1 MEEKT
6 VKLSSK
12 RKKAVV
18 LCLVTVMGVM
28 MLQGCGKKSD
38 EDVLKS
44 MKEFS
49 CEDGTYSLYLDEAWE
64 VEDLGME
71 NWFSAFNSAGT
82 EGVVVMQFPHDSSI
96 MAMESMDSMIT
107 LVESSYAY
115 EGTDTDAPEL
125 SALKNLKASEGKIT
139 IDGSNI
145 DGFVIYGESDYAYY
159 AFIFAANNIDDSF
172 TQKMNLACSKF
183 VENAPAATE

>member
-1 MEEKT
+1 MKFAS
-6 VKLSSK
+6 KL
-12 RKKAVV
+12 KKAVV
-18 LCLVTVMGVM
+18 LCLVTVMGLM
-28 MLQGCGKKSD
+28 MLQGCGKKSNA
-38 EDVLKS
+38 DVLAS
-44 MKEFS
+44 MKEFAAD
-49 CEDGTYSLYLDEAWE
+49 DGTVSIYLDEAWE
-64 VEDLGME
+64 VESLGMD
-71 NWFSAFNSAGT
+71 NWLSAFNKAGT

-145 DGFVIYGESDYAYY
+145 DGYVIYGESDYAYY
-159 AFIFAANNIDDSF
+159 AFIFAANNIDSSF
-172 TQKMNLACSKF
+172 EQEMKISCSKF